1 MDKVTVEHS
10 KEEQLIIY
18 LKKGFFESNSK
29 FEYRKS
35 YVQKEKH
42 ESKN

>member
-18 LKKGFFESNSK
+18 LKKERAKKNAPSQLERNGGC
-29 FEYRKS
+29 RTLKS
-35 YVQKEKH
+35 PVL
-42 ESKN
+42 